1 MTRKVQLLIAVLLL
15 GAVIYIYSIPLGSL
29 PPVGNFFHPI
39 QGFWGNAETREL
51 NGSITLNLDGLQEP
65 VEIYFDER
73 GVPHIFAQND
83 HDLYFAQGYIVA
95 RDRLFQMELQAY
107 DAGGRLAEII
117 GPAMLNRDR
126 NTRRWGMPYGAEKAI
141 EVIKKDEQMW
151 ATLNAYSD
159 GVNAYIEGL
168 SPAKYSL
175 EYKILNIA
183 PEEWKPLKTA
193 LLLKNMTRTLA
204 AGNSDNQTSNTQKY
218 FGKQFIE
225 KWFTTKPELNDPI
238 IPPTREWDFQA
249 DIPSA
254 PDSLFVPTLANAL
267 SPFEQAEGVGSNN
280 WAVSGEKT
288 QSGNPILA
296 NDPHL
301 ELTLPSI
308 WYEVQLHAPGINTYG
323 ATLQGAPGVIIGFN
337 ENVAWGVTNVSADVM
352 DWYEIQ
358 FRDESKQ
365 EYRHDGQW
373 KETNFRIEEI
383 KVRGRETVI
392 DTVVYTHHGPVTE
405 VSSSF
410 IEGSQPV
417 YHAQRW
423 IAHDGSNDLK
433 AFYGLNRAENYDD
446 YVEALKHFDAP
457 AQNFVFASNEG
468 DIALWVNGKFPKK
481 WEFQGR
487 TVSDGTDPDY
497 DWQGWIPRDHVPH
510 IKNPERGFV
519 SSANQESVAPD
530 YPYYLDDD
538 FAPFERGRRI
548 NDLLASM
555 DDITVQDMQQM
566 QMDTYSYYAST
577 LLPSLLEWVD
587 TESLSGKQL
596 EIYNV
601 LAEWDYYMNAE
612 EIAPS
617 VFQAWAHNFYR
628 SIFLDEYQT
637 TEVSLRYPSRDRFTE
652 VIKNEPNWQFID
664 DIETD
669 EQETREERAI
679 HSLLNTISELTDEYG
694 EFGENWKWGYVID
707 NDINHLAFIPGMG
720 KQDLFNSGAAEAI
733 NAVRGTHGPSWRMV
747 VELDPEGVRG
757 YGVYPGGQSGNPGS
771 DNYDE
776 FVEPWR
782 KGELFELTFLREKP
796 EQSEKFPLLIRLD

>member
-1 MTRKVQLLIAVLLL
+1 MTRKVQLLIAVLFL
-15 GAVIYIYSIPLGSL
+15 GAVIYVYSIPLGSL

-39 QGFWGNAETREL
+39 KGFWGNAETREL

-73 GVPHIFAQND
+73 RVPHIFAKND

-168 SPAKYSL
+168 SPAKYPL
-175 EYKILNIA
+175 EYKILNLA

-218 FGKQFIE
+218 FGKQFID

-238 IPPTREWDFQA
+238 IPPTREWNFQA
-249 DIPSA
+249 DIPLA

-365 EYRHDGQW
+365 EYRHDGRW

-405 VSSSF
+405 VRSSF
-410 IEGSQPV
+410 TEGSEPV

-519 SSANQESVAPD
+519 SSANQESAAPD

-548 NDLLASM
+548 NDLLDRM
-555 DDITVQDMQQM
+555 ENITVEDIQQM
-566 QMDTYSYYAST
+566 QLDTYSYYGEV
-577 LLPSLLEWVD
+577 LLPSLLEWVETD
-587 TESLSGKQL
+587 SLNSREM
-596 EIYNV
+596 EIYN
-601 LAEWDYYMNAE
+601 LMTEWNYDMDAEM
-612 EIAPS
+612 IAPS
-617 VFQAWAHNFYR
+617 VFRNWRGYFYQ
-628 SIFLDEYQT
+628 SIFLDEYEST
-637 TEVSLRYPSRDRFTE
+637 PATLRYPARDRFAE
-652 VIKNEPNWQFID
+652 VIKNEPDWTFID
-664 DIETD
+664 DVETD
-669 EQETREERAI
+669 MVETRAYQATN
-679 HSLLNTISELTDEYG
+679 SFKTAISELTDEYG
-694 EFGENWKWGYVID
+694 DFGDNWKWGFVID
-707 NDINHLAFIPGMG
+707 NDINHMAFIPGMG
-720 KQDLFNSGAAEAI
+720 EQDLFSSGSSEAI
-733 NAVRGTHGPSWRMV
+733 NATRGTHGPSWRMV
-747 VELDPEGVRG
+747 VEVGPEVRG

-771 DNYDE
+771 ASYTD
-776 FVEPWR
+776 FLEPWR
-782 KGELFELTFLREKP
+782 TGELFELQFLREKP
-796 EQSEKFPLLIRLD
+796 QLSDKFPLKVTLE